1 MSNSTGTNGNVS
13 TPPPSTTNSNSI
25 VNKLRQYGQS
35 NIGLIIVAFVLVCV
49 IIYVIIYIYKTYNS
63 TSLKTATMLKKPL
76 KITNTEIVNVSNNV
90 ALPELYNG
98 KEFSYSFW
106 IYVDAIQPNND
117 YKFVLGR
124 LSSKGN
130 YADGNPIFFLDN
142 SLNKL
147 YVYVRTEGDS
157 TSSLSAM
164 KDSTNTLSIRYLPLQ
179 RWVNILLVVDNNF
192 VQLFLDG
199 DLRQVKDLSGNSSQP
214 TNKVV
219 ATSSG
224 NLMAGG
230 SESTI
235 AFDGYL
241 SKVQAL
247 NYAATIDHAKVIY
260 KAGPLHKSIL
270 AAIGVP
276 FYGIQSPFYR
286 IDEQTTVTDSSCSK

>member
-1 MSNSTGTNGNVS
+1 MSNSTGTTGNVS
-13 TPPPSTTNSNSI
+13 TPSNTKNTTSM
-25 VNKLRQYGQS
+25 VDKLRKYGQS

-106 IYVDAIQPNND
+106 IYVDAVHPNND

-124 LSSKGN
+124 LNAKEDYSS
-130 YADGNPIFFLDN
+130 GNPIFFLDK

-147 YVYVRTEGDS
+147 YVYVRTEGDQ
-157 TSSLSAM
+157 TSSLSTM
-164 KDSTNTLSIRYLPLQ
+164 VNSSNTLNIRYLPLQ

-199 DLRQVKDLSGNSSQP
+199 DLRQVKDLSGNSAQP
-214 TNKVV
+214 ANKVV

-230 SESTI
+230 SESSI

-286 IDEQTTVTDSSCSK
+286 IDEQTEVTGGNSSK

>member
-1 MSNSTGTNGNVS
+1 MVNSTEVVYT
-13 TPPPSTTNSNSI
+13 PSTTSNTNNSNTMLKS
-25 VNKLRQYGQS
+25 LRKYGQS
-35 NIGLIIVAFVLVCV
+35 NIGLVIVAFVLVCV

-76 KITNTEIVNVSNNV
+76 KISNTEIVNVSNNV

-106 IYVDAIQPNND
+106 IYVDAIHPNND

-124 LSSKGN
+124 MSSKGS
-130 YADGNPIFFLDN
+130 YSDGNPIFFLDN
-142 SLNKL
+142 TINKL

-157 TSSLSAM
+157 TSSLSSM
-164 KDSTNTLSIRYLPLQ
+164 KDSSNTLNIRYLPLQ

-199 DLRQVKDLSGNSSQP
+199 DLRQVKDLSGNAAQP
-214 TNKVV
+214 SNRVV

-230 SESTI
+230 SENTI

-270 AAIGVP
+270 ASIGVP

-286 IDEQTTVTDSSCSK
+286 IDEQTEVTNA

>member
-1 MSNSTGTNGNVS
+1 MSNSTGTTGNVS
-13 TPPPSTTNSNSI
+13 TPSNTSNSQMLSS
-25 VNKLRQYGQS
+25 LRKYGQS

-130 YADGNPIFFLDN
+130 YADGNPLFFLDKT
-142 SLNKL
+142 LNKL
-147 YVYVRTEGDS
+147 YAYVRTEGDT
-157 TSSLSAM
+157 TSSLHVM
-164 KDSTNTLSIRYLPLQ
+164 KDSSNTLSIKYLPLQ

-199 DLRQVKDLSGNSSQP
+199 DLRQVKDLSGNSAQP

-270 AAIGVP
+270 ASIGVP

-286 IDEQTTVTDSSCSK
+286 IDEQTDVTDSSCSK

>member
-1 MSNSTGTNGNVS
+1 MSNSTGTTGNVS
-13 TPPPSTTNSNSI
+13 TPPNTNN
-25 VNKLRQYGQS
+25 VGMVDNLRKYGQS

-49 IIYVIIYIYKTYNS
+49 IIYVIIYVYKTYNS

-199 DLRQVKDLSGNSSQP
+199 DLRQVKDLSGNSAQP
-214 TNKVV
+214 ANHVV

-270 AAIGVP
+270 SAIGVP

-286 IDEQTTVTDSSCSK
+286 IDEQTEVTGNCSK

>member
-1 MSNSTGTNGNVS
+1 MSNSTEVVS
-13 TPPPSTTNSNSI
+13 TPSTTSNANSNTMLKSI
-25 VNKLRQYGQS
+25 RKYGQS
-35 NIGLIIVAFVLVCV
+35 NIGLIIVAFVLICV

-76 KITNTEIVNVSNNV
+76 KISNTEIVNVSNNV

-106 IYVDAIQPNND
+106 IYVDAVHPNND

-124 LSSKGN
+124 MSAKGS
-130 YADGNPIFFLDN
+130 YGDGNPIFFLDKTI
-142 SLNKL
+142 NKL
-147 YVYVRTEGDS
+147 YVYVRTEGDT
-157 TSSLSAM
+157 TSSLSTM
-164 KDSTNTLSIRYLPLQ
+164 KDSSNTLNIRYLPLQ

-199 DLRQVKDLSGNSSQP
+199 DLRQVKDLSGNALQP
-214 TNKVV
+214 ANRVV

-230 SESTI
+230 SESSI

-270 AAIGVP
+270 ASIGVP

-286 IDEQTTVTDSSCSK
+286 IDEQAEVTGN

>member
-1 MSNSTGTNGNVS
+1 MSNSTEVVS
-13 TPPPSTTNSNSI
+13 TPSTTSNANSNTMLKS
-25 VNKLRQYGQS
+25 LRKYGQS
-35 NIGLIIVAFVLVCV
+35 NIGLIIVAFVLICV

-76 KITNTEIVNVSNNV
+76 KISNTEIVNVSNNV

-106 IYVDAIQPNND
+106 IYVDAVHPNND

-124 LSSKGN
+124 MSDKGS
-130 YADGNPIFFLDN
+130 YGDGNPIFFLDKTI
-142 SLNKL
+142 NKL
-147 YVYVRTEGDS
+147 YVYVRTEGDT
-157 TSSLSAM
+157 TSSLSTM
-164 KDSTNTLSIRYLPLQ
+164 KDSANTLNIRYLPLQ

-199 DLRQVKDLSGNSSQP
+199 DLRQVKDLSGSALQP
-214 TNKVV
+214 ANRVV

-230 SESTI
+230 SESSI

-270 AAIGVP
+270 ASIGVP

-286 IDEQTTVTDSSCSK
+286 IDEQAEVTGNCSK

>member
-1 MSNSTGTNGNVS
+1 MSNSTRTTGNVS
-13 TPPPSTTNSNSI
+13 TTPNTNNTTSMLD
-25 VNKLRQYGQS
+25 KLRKYGQS
-35 NIGLIIVAFVLVCV
+35 NIGLVIVAFVLICV

-106 IYVDAIQPNND
+106 IYVDAIHPNND

-124 LSSKGN
+124 LSAKGD
-130 YADGNPIFFLDN
+130 YSTGNPVFFLDK

-147 YVYVRTEGDS
+147 YVYVRTEGDQ
-157 TSSLSAM
+157 TSSLSMM
-164 KDSTNTLSIRYLPLQ
+164 KDSTNTLNIRYLPLQ

-199 DLRQVKDLSGNSSQP
+199 DLRQVKDLSGNSAQP

-230 SESTI
+230 TDSSI

-286 IDEQTTVTDSSCSK
+286 IDEQTEVTGGNCSK

>member
-13 TPPPSTTNSNSI
+13 TPPNTNNTTSM
-25 VNKLRQYGQS
+25 VDKLRKYGQS

-214 TNKVV
+214 SNKVV

-286 IDEQTTVTDSSCSK
+286 IDEQTEVTGNCSK

>member
-1 MSNSTGTNGNVS
+1 MSNSTRTNGNVS

-199 DLRQVKDLSGNSSQP
+199 DLRQVKDLSGNSAQP
-214 TNKVV
+214 ANKVV